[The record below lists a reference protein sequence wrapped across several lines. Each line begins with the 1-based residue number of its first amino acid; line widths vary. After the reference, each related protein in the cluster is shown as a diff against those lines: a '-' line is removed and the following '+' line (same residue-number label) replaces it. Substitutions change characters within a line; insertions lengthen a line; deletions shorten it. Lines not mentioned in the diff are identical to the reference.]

1 MAKFTARFDAFIE
14 AGRKRV
20 LEERNQFRMNVA
32 ELQEDQRMKK
42 KDIEIL
48 QLKTNSYQQTIS
60 KEAAETREMQ
70 ASIASLT
77 TQRDRQAAARDA
89 LKEQIA
95 ATQKEIDARLAAQRA
110 HQAQLDA
117 QARYNVPE
125 LDFWVTN
132 LCMRI
137 EGAGVEDRLKFVYTH
152 VDERD
157 WEREAWFE
165 LSTGSRDYDV
175 RHCRPKLEREKV
187 EKVLDKVN
195 ETRELVVLL
204 KGMREL
210 FVEAVKS

>member
-1 MAKFTARFDAFIE
+1 
-14 AGRKRV
+14 
-20 LEERNQFRMNVA
+20 
-32 ELQEDQRMKK
+32 MKK

-48 QLKTNSYQQTIS
+48 QLKTNTYQQTIA

-70 ASIASLT
+70 SSIAALT
-77 TQRDRQAAARDA
+77 QQRDKQAAMRDA

-95 ATQKEIDARLAAQRA
+95 ATQKDIEARLAAQRA
-110 HQAQLDA
+110 HAAQMEA
-117 QARYNVPE
+117 QARFNVPE

-137 EGAGVEDRLKFVYTH
+137 EGAGMEDRLKFVYTH
-152 VDERD
+152 VDEKN

-165 LSTGSRDYDV
+165 LSTGTRDYDV

-187 EKVLDKVN
+187 ERVLERVN
-195 ETRELVVLL
+195 ETRELAVLL

-210 FVEAVKS
+210 FVEAMKS

>member
-1 MAKFTARFDAFIE
+1 
-14 AGRKRV
+14 
-20 LEERNQFRMNVA
+20 
-32 ELQEDQRMKK
+32 MKK

-48 QLKTNSYQQTIS
+48 QLKTNTYQQTMS

-70 ASIASLT
+70 GAIAQLT

-95 ATQKEIDARLAAQRA
+95 ATQKDIDTRLAAQRA
-110 HQAQLDA
+110 HQAQLEA
-117 QARYNVPE
+117 QARFNVPE

-132 LCMRI
+132 LCLRI
-137 EGAGVEDRLKFVYTH
+137 EGAGVDDRLKFVYTH

-165 LSTGSRDYDV
+165 LCTGSRDYDV

-187 EKVLDKVN
+187 ERVLDRVN
-195 ETRELVVLL
+195 ETRELATLL

-210 FVEAVKS
+210 FVEAMRS

>member
-1 MAKFTARFDAFIE
+1 M
-14 AGRKRV
+14 KR
-20 LEERNQFRMNVA
+20 
-32 ELQEDQRMKK
+32 

-48 QLKTNSYQQTIS
+48 QLKTNTYQQTIA

-70 ASIASLT
+70 AAIAQLEA
-77 TQRDRQAAARDA
+77 QRDRQQAARDA

-95 ATQKEIDARLAAQRA
+95 ATQRDIDARLAAQRA
-110 HQAQLDA
+110 RQAELEA

-132 LCMRI
+132 LCLRI

-152 VDERD
+152 LDEKN

-165 LSTGSRDYDV
+165 LCMGRKDYDV

-187 EKVLDKVN
+187 EKVLERVN

-210 FVEAVKS
+210 FVEAMRS